1 MSLCCSCMLCARCL
15 RPSVA
20 PECCVPGV
28 CVPLLLQCI
37 RPSCIIVTGCLALY
51 LAVWLAGRWCA
62 ALRCIPQGLGVVC
75 KSPQGILKDEFVV
88 EFFGEVSIGEGKGR
102 GGGFRSGA
110 RRRWGH
116 WVRGA
121 GRQGSDKPTV
131 TEIAWQAGK
140 PASVQSPVKWRS
152 QVRAGWTA
160 VDWCGSVKLL

>member
-1 MSLCCSCMLCARCL
+1 M
-15 RPSVA
+15 
-20 PECCVPGV
+20 
-28 CVPLLLQCI
+28 
-37 RPSCIIVTGCLALY
+37 
-51 LAVWLAGRWCA
+51 
-62 ALRCIPQGLGVVC
+62 C